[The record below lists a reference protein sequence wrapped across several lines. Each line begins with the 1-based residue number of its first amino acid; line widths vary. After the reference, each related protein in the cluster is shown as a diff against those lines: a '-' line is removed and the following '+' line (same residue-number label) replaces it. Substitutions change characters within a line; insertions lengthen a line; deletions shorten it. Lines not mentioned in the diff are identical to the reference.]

1 MLGMP
6 TPTGHLLSETLLS
19 FGRPSRWIWMMHS
32 LRLWRWIELL
42 ASDRSFYCPTMS
54 PSRSSTTTG
63 WRPST
68 WKTPRRWIRLG
79 MNVGSTGNFLYCP
92 NSFLKHCSKCYWLS
106 SFLKK
111 VPSNVI
117 SFKGTRQMN
126 SGTFVQFSS
135 SQRRE
140 WKWNLGDL
148 GNYFR
153 LFLLHFG
160 PNLDIFT
167 FLGNKLECYMIK
179 QLPPLG
185 MLVGQCVMKKWQR
198 RFSSW

>member
-6 TPTGHLLSETLLS
+6 SPTGHLLLETLLS

-42 ASDRSFYCPTMS
+42 ASDRSFYNVTFKVIDYNWLKAEYMKNPEEMDK
-54 PSRSSTTTG
+54 TG
-63 WRPST
+63 DECWFNRYFSFMVKIPFET
-68 WKTPRRWIRLG
+68 LLKMLNW
-79 MNVGSTGNFLYCP
+79 LYT
-92 NSFLKHCSKCYWLS
+92 
-106 SFLKK
+106 FLKK

-126 SGTFVQFSS
+126 SGTFVQFSN

-167 FLGNKLECYMIK
+167 FLGNNLECYMIK

-185 MLVGQCVMKKWQR
+185 MLVGQCVMKKWLR

>member
-32 LRLWRWIELL
+32 LRLWWLIELL
-42 ASDRSFYCPTMS
+42 ASDRSFYNVTFKVIDYNWLKAEYMKNPEEMDK
-54 PSRSSTTTG
+54 TG
-63 WRPST
+63 DECWFNRYFSLMVKIPFET
-68 WKTPRRWIRLG
+68 L
-79 MNVGSTGNFLYCP
+79 
-92 NSFLKHCSKCYWLS
+92 LKMLNWLS

-117 SFKGTRQMN
+117 SFKGTRQMS
-126 SGTFVQFSS
+126 SGTFAQFSS

>member
-1 MLGMP
+1 MTMNWI
-6 TPTGHLLSETLLS
+6 TGIWSIVLLSNNVTFKVIDYNWLKAEYMKNPEEMDKTGDECWFNRYFSLMVKIPFETLLK
-19 FGRPSRWIWMMHS
+19 M
-32 LRLWRWIELL
+32 L
-42 ASDRSFYCPTMS
+42 
-54 PSRSSTTTG
+54 
-63 WRPST
+63 
-68 WKTPRRWIRLG
+68 
-79 MNVGSTGNFLYCP
+79 N
-92 NSFLKHCSKCYWLS
+92 WLS

-135 SQRRE
+135 SQRRG

>member
-1 MLGMP
+1 
-6 TPTGHLLSETLLS
+6 
-19 FGRPSRWIWMMHS
+19 MHS

-42 ASDRSFYCPTMS
+42 ASDRSFYNVTFKVIDYNWLKAEYMKNPEEMDK
-54 PSRSSTTTG
+54 TG
-63 WRPST
+63 DECWFNRYFSLMVKIPFET
-68 WKTPRRWIRLG
+68 L
-79 MNVGSTGNFLYCP
+79 
-92 NSFLKHCSKCYWLS
+92 LKMLNWLS

-126 SGTFVQFSS
+126 SGTFVQFSN

-185 MLVGQCVMKKWQR
+185 MLVGQCVMKKWLR